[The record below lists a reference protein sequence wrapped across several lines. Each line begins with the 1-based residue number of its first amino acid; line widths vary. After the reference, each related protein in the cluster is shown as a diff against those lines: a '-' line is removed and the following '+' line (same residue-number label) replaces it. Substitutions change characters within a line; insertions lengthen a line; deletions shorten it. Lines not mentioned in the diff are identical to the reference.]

1 MKNDFKSRVC
11 RLALAVILL
20 LGSTGLAAQQ
30 SEIKPVKSQV
40 FIEGK
45 ITDDATGEPINAAT
59 IKMGKSS
66 AFTNEEGLFKLQV
79 IGELKPTII
88 VTAPGYDTRE
98 VPHRGQAVI
107 NFTLSSDQFGKAL
120 GSKPK
125 KAELDEF
132 INKEGAA
139 VVTMEEIDLTNPM
152 ESVESVLQ
160 SKFGTIRSVTHSG
173 MPGVGAAMFLRG
185 INTLNV
191 NAKPLFILDGVMLQN
206 FDDQASVHDGF
217 FSNPLTHIDLREV
230 ESITVIKDAVSLYGA
245 KAANGVVMIETRRSK
260 DMVTH
265 ITANI
270 NGGVRSK
277 PQTIP
282 VMDAEQ
288 HRLLVSDILKD
299 HPDYDAARLDKM
311 KFFNDNPTF
320 LYYKQNHNNT
330 AWKDFVY
337 RDAVSQS
344 YSLAAT
350 GGDEVGMY
358 AIFVNYRNNQGL
370 VRNTSMQQ
378 ISTRFN
384 SDIVLRDNIS
394 ISTKF
399 ALSNQSYD
407 LKNDG
412 IISPTS
418 PSGLSYIK
426 APALYPYSYAKMTG
440 IISTLFEDY
449 DELGV
454 NNPEAILKKSQQINT
469 QNSFIASAYPT
480 WEINK
485 NLVWKATLG
494 YSMNKLFESYFTPE
508 EGVAPYYLTPS
519 ISDYVMKDII
529 VENEARSQTM
539 RSIQTNLDNRLV
551 FTKQFKKH
559 HLQAIG
565 GFRYI
570 GHRMGMDYIKG
581 FNTGEDNLVNISKDL
596 KYRVT
601 DGIDQR
607 TKELSWYLSGSW
619 NYNEKYFA
627 GLAASM
633 DASSRFGYNLKG
645 NALDLFGVSWGLFP
659 SVNASWIAS
668 SEDFLAPLKG
678 LDLLKFRL
686 SYGLT
691 GNDDIEDYVTY
702 PYFSSENYLGGGVA
716 LVLANLGN
724 PQLKWET
731 TTKANAGVDLSLF
744 NNRFS
749 LSADLFSSNTSDLLV
764 LKQLPSIAGFDY
776 YWSNDGELSNKGY
789 ELSANAR
796 LLNIGKFRWEVG
808 ASLAHYQNEL
818 LRLADGDYSTT
829 AYGAEIL
836 TAVGQPVG
844 VFYGYKTKG
853 VYGTQAEAEA
863 DGLVNRDE
871 VTHLIDYSFGA
882 GDVIFEDFVAD
893 GVIDENDKQII
904 GNPNPD
910 FVGTLSSRI
919 GYKGVNLDILFN
931 YSYGNDVYNFIRR
944 QLESVSDVHNQS
956 TAVLNRWRSENDVT
970 NMPKA
975 VWGDPAGNARFSDR
989 WIEDA
994 SYLRLKTLCLSWEL
1008 PYRIPMVQNLT
1019 VWASANNLWTGTKY
1033 LGADPETSISSRALY
1048 QGIDIGL
1055 TPQSP
1060 SFYIGVKIGL

>member
-1 MKNDFKSRVC
+1 MNNDFKSRVC
-11 RLALAVILL
+11 YLALTVILL
-20 LGSTGLAAQQ
+20 LGSTGLVAQQ
-30 SEIKPVKSQV
+30 SEVTPVRSQI

-45 ITDDATGEPINAAT
+45 ITDDATGKPVNAAT
-59 IKMGKSS
+59 IKMGKAS
-66 AFTNEEGLFKLQV
+66 AFTNEEGVFKLQV
-79 IGELKPTII
+79 VGEIKPTVI
-88 VTAPGYDTRE
+88 VSAPGYDTRE
-98 VPHRGQAVI
+98 IPHRGQAFM
-107 NFTLSSDQFGKAL
+107 NFTLSNEQFGRAM
-120 GSKPK
+120 GSKPQ
-125 KAELDEF
+125 KANLDEF
-132 INKEGAA
+132 VEKEAAA
-139 VVTMEEIDLTNPM
+139 VVTMEEIDLVNPM

-160 SKFGTIRSVTHSG
+160 SKFGTIRSVIHSG
-173 MPGVGAAMFLRG
+173 MPGVGAAVFLRG

-217 FSNPLTHIDLREV
+217 FSNPLSHIDLREV

-245 KAANGVVMIETRRSK
+245 KAANGVVMIETKRSK

-270 NGGVRSK
+270 NGGVRTK

-299 HPDYDAARLDKM
+299 NPEYDAAKLDKM
-311 KFFNDNPTF
+311 KFFNEDPTF

-330 AWKDFVY
+330 SWKDFVY
-337 RDAVSQS
+337 RDAISQS
-344 YSLAAT
+344 YSLGAT

-384 SDIVLRDNIS
+384 SDIILRDNFT

-426 APALYPYSYAKMTG
+426 APALYPYSYAK
-440 IISTLFEDY
+440 ISGNISSLFESY

-454 NNPEAILKKSQQINT
+454 NNPEAILLKSEQINT
-469 QNSFIASAYPT
+469 QNSFIASAYPV
-480 WEINK
+480 WKINK

-494 YSMNKLFESYFTPE
+494 YSMNKLFESYFTPQ

-519 ISDYVMKDII
+519 ISDYTLSDITI
-529 VENEARSQTM
+529 ENEVRSQTM
-539 RSIQTNLDNRLV
+539 RSIQTNLDTRFV
-551 FTKQFKKH
+551 YTKQFKKN

-570 GHRMGMDYIKG
+570 GHKMGMDYLKG
-581 FNTGEDNLVNISKDL
+581 YNTGEDNLVNASNDL
-596 KYRVT
+596 KYRIT
-601 DGIDQR
+601 DGINQN
-607 TKELSWYLSGSW
+607 TKDLSWYLSGSW

-645 NALDLFGVSWGLFP
+645 NAFDMMGVSWGVFP

-668 SEDFLAPLKG
+668 SEDFLAPLKS

-691 GNDDIEDYVTY
+691 GNDDIEDYITY
-702 PYFSSENYLGGGVA
+702 PYFSSEYYMDKAVA

-731 TTKANAGVDLSLF
+731 TVKANAGLDLSLF
-744 NNRFS
+744 NSRFS

-818 LRLADGDYSTT
+818 VRLADGDYSTM
-829 AYGAEIL
+829 AYGAEIR
-836 TAVGQPVG
+836 TMVGQPVG

-853 VYGTQAEAEA
+853 VYKTQDEAEA
-863 DGLVNRDE
+863 DGLVNRNE
-871 VTHLIDYSFGA
+871 VTKLIDYTFEA

-893 GVIDENDKQII
+893 GIIDEKDKQII

-919 GYKGVNLDILFN
+919 GYKGINLDILFN
-931 YSYGNDVYNFIRR
+931 YSYGNDVYNYTRR
-944 QLESVSDVHNQS
+944 QLESMNNIYNQS
-956 TAVLNRWRSENDVT
+956 TAVLNRWRSENDKT

-994 SYLRLKTLCLSWEL
+994 SYLRLKSLCLSWEL
-1008 PYRIPMVQNLT
+1008 PYNIPMVQNLT
-1019 VWASANNLWTGTKY
+1019 VWASANNLWTGTRY
-1033 LGADPETSISSRALY
+1033 LGGDPETSISNQALY

-1055 TPQSP
+1055 TPQSS
-1060 SFYIGVKIGL
+1060 SFFVGVKIGL

>member
-11 RLALAVILL
+11 HLALTVILL

-30 SEIKPVKSQV
+30 SEVKQDRQQIFV
-40 FIEGK
+40 EGK
-45 ITDDATGEPINAAT
+45 ITDDATGKPVFGAT

-66 AFTNEEGLFKLQV
+66 AFTNEEGVFKLRV
-79 IGELKPTII
+79 IGEPKPT
-88 VTAPGYDTRE
+88 VVVNAPGYDTRE
-98 VPHRGQAVI
+98 VPCRSQVFM
-107 NFTLSSDQFGKAL
+107 NFTLSSEQFGKAL
-120 GSKPK
+120 GSKPQ

-132 INKEGAA
+132 VEKEGAA
-139 VVTMEEIDLTNPM
+139 VVTMEEIDLVNPM

-245 KAANGVVMIETRRSK
+245 KATNGVVMIETKRSK

-270 NGGVRSK
+270 NAGVRNK

-299 HPDYDAARLDKM
+299 NPEYDARMLDKM
-311 KFFNDNPTF
+311 RFFNNDPTF

-330 AWKDFVY
+330 SWKDFVY
-337 RDAVSQS
+337 SDAISQS
-344 YSLAAT
+344 YSLGAT
-350 GGDEVGMY
+350 GGDQVGMY
-358 AIFVNYRNNQGL
+358 AIFVNYRNNHGL

-384 SDIVLRDNIS
+384 SDIVLRDNVT

-418 PSGLSYIK
+418 PSGLSYLK

-440 IISTLFEDY
+440 NISTLFEPY

-454 NNPEAILKKSQQINT
+454 NNPEAIIVKSEQINT
-469 QNSFIASAYPT
+469 QNSFIASAYPV

-494 YSMNKLFESYFTPE
+494 YSLNKLFESYFTPQ

-519 ISDYVMKDII
+519 ISEYLMSDIT

-539 RSIQTNLDNRLV
+539 RSIQTNLDTRFV
-551 FTKQFKKH
+551 YTKQFKKNN
-559 HLQAIG
+559 LQAIG
-565 GFRYI
+565 GFRFI
-570 GHRMGMDYIKG
+570 GHKMEMDYIKG
-581 FNTGEDNLVNISKDL
+581 YNTGEDNLVNISNDL
-596 KYRVT
+596 MYRVS
-601 DGIDQR
+601 DGIYQR
-607 TKELSWYLSGSW
+607 TKDISWYLSGSW

-645 NALDLFGVSWGLFP
+645 NAFDLFGVSWGIFP

-668 SEDFLAPLKG
+668 SENFMAAFKS

-702 PYFSSENYLGGGVA
+702 PYFSSENYMGSGVA

-731 TTKANAGVDLSLF
+731 TVKANAGVDLSLF

-749 LSADLFSSNTSDLLV
+749 LSADVFSANTSDLLV
-764 LKQLPSIAGFDY
+764 LKKLPAIAGFDY

-796 LLNIGKFRWEVG
+796 LLNVEKFRWEVG
-808 ASLAHYQNEL
+808 ASLAHYKNEL
-818 LRLADGDYSTT
+818 LRLADGDYSTST
-829 AYGAEIL
+829 YGAEIL

-853 VYGTQAEAEA
+853 VYSTQAEAEA
-863 DGLVNRDE
+863 DGLVNRNE
-871 VTHLIDYSFGA
+871 ATQLIDYTFGA
-882 GDVIFEDFVAD
+882 GDIIFDDFFAD
-893 GVIDENDKQII
+893 GVIDEKDKQII

-931 YSYGNDVYNFIRR
+931 YSYGNDVYNYARR
-944 QLESVSDVHNQS
+944 QLESMNGIYNQS
-956 TAVLNRWRSENDVT
+956 TAVLNRWRSENDKT
-970 NMPKA
+970 NMPKS

-994 SYLRLKTLCLSWEL
+994 SYLRLKSLCLSWEL
-1008 PYRIPMVQNLT
+1008 PYTSSIIQNLT
-1019 VWASANNLWTGTKY
+1019 VWASANNLWTGSKY
-1033 LGADPETSISSRALY
+1033 LGGDPETSISNQALY

-1055 TPQSP
+1055 TPQSS

>member
-11 RLALAVILL
+11 HLALTVILL
-20 LGSTGLAAQQ
+20 MGSRGLAAQQ
-30 SEIKPVKSQV
+30 NQIEQERQQV
-40 FIEGK
+40 FVEGK
-45 ITDDATGEPINAAT
+45 ITDDATGKPVFGAT

-79 IGELKPTII
+79 IGEPKPSII
-88 VTAPGYDTRE
+88 VSAPGYQTRE
-98 VPHRGQAVI
+98 VPSRNQDFLS
-107 NFTLSSDQFGKAL
+107 FTLSNEQFGKAL
-120 GSKPK
+120 GSKAQQAQIDP
-125 KAELDEF
+125 F
-132 INKEGAA
+132 IKKEGAA
-139 VVTMEEIDLTNPM
+139 IVTMEEIDLVNPM

-206 FDDQASVHDGF
+206 YDDQNSVHDGF

-245 KAANGVVMIETRRSK
+245 KAANGVVVIETKRSK

-270 NGGVRSK
+270 NGGVRNQPK
-277 PQTIP
+277 TIP

-299 HPDYDAARLDKM
+299 NPEYRAASLDQM
-311 KFFNDNPTF
+311 NFFNDDPNF
-320 LYYKQNHNNT
+320 LYYKQNHNDT
-330 AWKDFVY
+330 QWKDLVY
-337 RDAVSQS
+337 RDAISQS
-344 YSLAAT
+344 YSLSAT
-350 GGDEVGMY
+350 GGDAVGMY

-384 SDIVLRDNIS
+384 SDIVLRDNIT

-412 IISPTS
+412 MISPTS
-418 PSGLSYIK
+418 PSGLTYIK
-426 APALYPYSYAKMTG
+426 SPALYPYAYTKIG
-440 IISTLFEDY
+440 GNISSILESY

-454 NNPEAILKKSQQINT
+454 NNPEAIINKSEQINT
-469 QNSFIASAYPT
+469 QNSFIASAYPV

-485 NLVWKATLG
+485 NWVWKATLG
-494 YSMNKLFESYFTPE
+494 YSLNKLFESYFTPK
-508 EGVAPYYLTPS
+508 EGVAPIFKIPS
-519 ISDYVMKDII
+519 VSEYELSDITI
-529 VENEARSQTM
+529 ENEARSQTM
-539 RSIQTNLDNRLV
+539 RSIQTNLDTR
-551 FTKQFKKH
+551 FIYTKQHKKH
-559 HLQAIG
+559 YMQAIG
-565 GFRYI
+565 GFRFV
-570 GHRMGMDYIKG
+570 GHKMEMDYIQG
-581 FNTGEDNLVNISKDL
+581 YNTGEDNLVNITNDL
-596 KYRVT
+596 KYRQT
-601 DGIDQR
+601 DGIFER
-607 TKELSWYLSGSW
+607 TKDMSWYLSGNW
-619 NYNEKYFA
+619 NYSEKYFA
-627 GLAASM
+627 GLAVSM
-633 DASSRFGYNLKG
+633 DASSRFGYNIKG
-645 NALDLFGVSWGLFP
+645 NALNLFGVSWGVFP
-659 SVNASWIAS
+659 SVNAAWIAS
-668 SEDFLAPLKG
+668 SEDFFSGFKS

-691 GNDDIEDYVTY
+691 GNDDIEDYVKY
-702 PYFSSENYLGGGVA
+702 AYFSSENYMGNGVG

-724 PQLKWET
+724 PRLKWET
-731 TTKANAGVDLSLF
+731 TVKGNAGMDLSLF

-749 LSADLFSSNTSDLLV
+749 LSADLFSGNTSDLLV

-796 LLNIGKFRWEVG
+796 VLNVGNFRWEVG
-808 ASLAHYQNEL
+808 ASMAHYNNEL
-818 LRLADGDYSTT
+818 VRLADGDYSTLSH
-829 AYGAEIL
+829 GAEIL
-836 TAVGQPVG
+836 TAVGQPIG

-853 VYGTQAEAEA
+853 VYSTQTQAEA
-863 DGLVNRDE
+863 DGLVNRNE
-871 VTHLIDYSFGA
+871 VTQLIDYAFGA
-882 GDVIFEDFVAD
+882 GDVIFEDYFPD
-893 GVIDENDKQII
+893 GIIDEKDKQII
-904 GNPNPD
+904 GDPNPD

-931 YSYGNDVYNFIRR
+931 YSYGNDVYNYARR
-944 QLESVSDVHNQS
+944 QLESMSSLYNQS
-956 TAVLNRWRSENDVT
+956 TAVLNRWRSENDNTSV
-970 NMPKA
+970 PKA

-994 SYLRLKTLCLSWEL
+994 SYLRLKSLCLSWDL
-1008 PYRIPMVQNLT
+1008 PYSIPMVQNLT
-1019 VWASANNLWTGTKY
+1019 VWASANNLWTASKY
-1033 LGADPETSISSRALY
+1033 LGGDPETSISNQAIY

-1055 TPQSP
+1055 TPQS
-1060 SFYIGVKIGL
+1060 SAFYIGVKIGL